1 VAIAGY
7 GGGVYIGDTTP
18 TKVAEIANWSLDM
31 SADDIDVTSFDSEGW
46 RERIQGIKE
55 WSGSFEGNFKPDD
68 TDGQAALIN
77 AWITGQKVKLELQ
90 VNASV
95 KFSGEALVTPS
106 IETPVDDKSSFSCDF
121 QGSGPLVPDGISGIQ
136 QMMTMQTKTITKDK
150 DKG

>member
-1 VAIAGY
+1 MAIAGY
-7 GGGVYIGDTTP
+7 GGGVFVGDTTP
-18 TKVAEIANWSLDM
+18 TKVAEITNWSLDM
-31 SADDIDVTSFDSEGW
+31 SADDIDTTSFDSEGW

-77 AWITGQKVKLELQ
+77 AWITGQKVKLELR

-150 DKG
+150 G